1 MVNGAVPAAVGVP
14 ETEFDASVIPGGGAP
29 ALIDQVYGGLPPVAA
44 NETVGYAIPTS
55 PKGMVPGV
63 MASGGSVGVAVGRV
77 VVGVLRGVLGGVATL
92 EGEAAPAG
100 DSFATGET
108 SIEGEAS
115 ELGLGTPASGARAQA
130 AASSSTPIIADAQ
143 PLLTL
148 LYARV

>member
-1 MVNGAVPAAVGVP
+1 MTSGAKVG
-14 ETEFDASVIPGGGAP
+14 EDLG
-29 ALIDQVYGGLPPVAA
+29 
-44 NETVGYAIPTS
+44 VG
-55 PKGMVPGV
+55 
-63 MASGGSVGVAVGRV
+63 GRV
-77 VVGVLRGVLGGVATL
+77 VVGVLRGVLGGVAL

>member
-1 MVNGAVPAAVGVP
+1 MTKVFLDYDQKSLDEAYDQAVY
-14 ETEFDASVIPGGGAP
+14 AP
-29 ALIDQVYGGLPPVAA
+29 NRDQVLARLA
-44 NETVGYAIPTS
+44 HTS
-55 PKGMVPGV
+55 ELV
-63 MASGGSVGVAVGRV
+63 R
-77 VVGVLRGVLGGVATL
+77 RRLG
-92 EGEAAPAG
+92 PAER
-100 DSFATGET
+100 FAYGET